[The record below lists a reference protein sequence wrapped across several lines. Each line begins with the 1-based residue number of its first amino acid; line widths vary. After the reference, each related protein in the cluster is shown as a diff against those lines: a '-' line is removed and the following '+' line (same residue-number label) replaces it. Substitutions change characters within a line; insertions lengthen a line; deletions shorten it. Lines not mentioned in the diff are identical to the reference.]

1 MPKLPPLSLCFA
13 GALMRGCSPQCNIG
27 GAYFPAWLAC
37 LLSGLLGLWI
47 LHEIAVRVGFAPYL
61 RPAPLVYLCAFA
73 SIASATWLLFFVR

>member
-1 MPKLPPLSLCFA
+1 M
-13 GALMRGCSPQCNIG
+13 
-27 GAYFPAWLAC
+27 
-37 LLSGLLGLWI
+37 LSGLLGLWI